1 MLKVIKKTGVL
12 GFIDRVSE
20 DAISGWSLSP
30 YVTVVVNGRTRCRL
44 SCNRPRAD
52 VKKAGLSLSGNVGF
66 HGTLALKHGDVVRV
80 VTPKDVPLRHSPW
93 LFRHPKQSD
102 WLPIAI
108 SHQHAEYKAVAS
120 LPDQLLVDRF
130 KPLFGQ
136 SAERRMAG
144 AVLNV
149 ANQAPVMARFDVEP
163 KAHANVMQLYDKV
176 ITPSRIAAPP
186 LLAAF
191 SQERHMLQ
199 MFAFQPGITLEEV
212 GNGWEAWVPMVM
224 AQLVTLQQA
233 GEVGRSALKRRY
245 SRFKSLL
252 HKLFPSVIAQ
262 ALREGGSRIELTFFV
277 FLMRVTA
284 RLPRVL
290 SHGDLHRN
298 NVLIDTQQQQVALID
313 WDRWAYLPLG
323 FDVALLLRG
332 LPWTAVETLAEKRVD
347 QQLGALV
354 FTYLFQCL
362 DVAHFMRSEE
372 AAQLRARIYKL
383 YKQFK
388 MYPGISQ

>member
-1 MLKVIKKTGVL
+1 MFKVIKKPGVL

-66 HGTLALKHGDVVRV
+66 HGELALKHGDVVRV
-80 VTPKDVPLRHSPW
+80 VTPKGMPLRHSPW
-93 LFRHPKQSD
+93 LFKHPKQSD

-120 LPDQLLVDRF
+120 LPDQLPVDRF

-191 SQERHMLQ
+191 SQQRHMLQ
-199 MFAFQPGITLEEV
+199 LFAFQPGITLEEV
-212 GNGWEAWVPMVM
+212 GSGWEAWVPMVM

-233 GEVGRSALKRRY
+233 GEAGRSALKRRY

-252 HKLFPSVIAQ
+252 HRLLPSVIAQ
-262 ALREGGSRIELTFFV
+262 ALREGVSGIELTFFI

-323 FDVALLLRG
+323 FDAALLLRG
-332 LPWTAVETLAEKRVD
+332 LPWTDVEALTEKSVD

>member
-1 MLKVIKKTGVL
+1 MLKVIKKPGVL

-298 NVLIDTQQQQVALID
+298 NVLIYTQQQQVALID

-332 LPWTAVETLAEKRVD
+332 LPWAAVETLAEKRVD

>member
-1 MLKVIKKTGVL
+1 M
-12 GFIDRVSE
+12 
-20 DAISGWSLSP
+20 
-30 YVTVVVNGRTRCRL
+30 
-44 SCNRPRAD
+44 
-52 VKKAGLSLSGNVGF
+52 SGNVGF
-66 HGTLALKHGDVVRV
+66 HGELALKHGDVVRV
-80 VTPKDVPLRHSPW
+80 VTPKGMPLRHSPW
-93 LFRHPKQSD
+93 LFKHPKQSD

-120 LPDQLLVDRF
+120 LPDQLPVDRF

-191 SQERHMLQ
+191 SQQRHMLQ
-199 MFAFQPGITLEEV
+199 LFAFQPGITLEEV
-212 GNGWEAWVPMVM
+212 GSGWEAWVPMVM

-233 GEVGRSALKRRY
+233 GEAGRSALKRRY

-252 HKLFPSVIAQ
+252 HRLLPSVIAQ
-262 ALREGGSRIELTFFV
+262 ALREGVSGIELTFFI

-323 FDVALLLRG
+323 FDAALLLRG
-332 LPWTAVETLAEKRVD
+332 LPWTDVEALTEKSVD

>member
-1 MLKVIKKTGVL
+1 MLKVIKKPGVL

-176 ITPSRIAAPP
+176 ITPNRIAAPP

-191 SQERHMLQ
+191 SQQRHMLQ
-199 MFAFQPGITLEEV
+199 LFAFQPGITLEEV
-212 GNGWEAWVPMVM
+212 GSGWEAWVPMVM

-233 GEVGRSALKRRY
+233 GEAGRSALKRRY

-252 HKLFPSVIAQ
+252 HRLLPSVIAQ
-262 ALREGGSRIELTFFV
+262 ALREGVSGIELTFFI
-277 FLMRVTA
+277 FLIRVTA

-323 FDVALLLRG
+323 FDAALLLRG
-332 LPWTAVETLAEKRVD
+332 LPWTDVEALTEKSVD

-388 MYPGISQ
+388 MYPGVSQ

>member
-1 MLKVIKKTGVL
+1 MLKVIKKPGVL

-332 LPWTAVETLAEKRVD
+332 LPWAAVETLAEKRVD

>member
-1 MLKVIKKTGVL
+1 MLKVIKKPGVL

-80 VTPKDVPLRHSPW
+80 VTPKGAPLRHSPW
-93 LFRHPKQSD
+93 LFKHPKQSD

-191 SQERHMLQ
+191 SQQRHMLQ
-199 MFAFQPGITLEEV
+199 LFAFQPGITLEEV
-212 GNGWEAWVPMVM
+212 GSGWEAWVPMVM

-233 GEVGRSALKRRY
+233 GEAGRSALKRRY

-252 HKLFPSVIAQ
+252 HRLLPSVIAQ
-262 ALREGGSRIELTFFV
+262 ALREGVSGIELTFFI
-277 FLMRVTA
+277 FLIRVTA

-323 FDVALLLRG
+323 FDAALLLRG
-332 LPWTAVETLAEKRVD
+332 LPWTDVEALTEKSVD

-388 MYPGISQ
+388 MYPGVSQ

>member
-1 MLKVIKKTGVL
+1 MLKVIKKPTVS

-20 DAISGWSLSP
+20 DTISGWSLAP
-30 YVTVVVNGRTRCRL
+30 YVTVMVNGRTRCRL
-44 SCNRPRAD
+44 SCNRRRED

-66 HGTLALKHGDVVRV
+66 HGSLALNHGDVVRV
-80 VTPKDVPLRHSPW
+80 TTPKGVPLRHSPW
-93 LFRHPKQSD
+93 LYKHPKQSD
-102 WLPIAI
+102 WLPITI
-108 SHQHAEYKAVAS
+108 THQHAEYKAVAA
-120 LPDQLLVDRF
+120 LPDQLVVDRF

-163 KAHANVMQLYDKV
+163 KAHANVKQLYDNV
-176 ITPSRIAAPP
+176 IMPNRIAAPP

-191 SQERHMLQ
+191 PQDKYMLQ
-199 MFAFQPGITLEEV
+199 MFAFQPGITLEDV
-212 GNGWEAWVPMVM
+212 GNGWEAWVPLVM
-224 AQLVTLQQA
+224 AQLLALQQA
-233 GEVGRSALKRRY
+233 GVAGRSALKRRT

-252 HKLFPSVIAQ
+252 HRLLPSVFAQ
-262 ALREGGSRIELTFFV
+262 ALREGGSKLELMFLG

-298 NVLIDTQQQQVALID
+298 NVIIDTQQHQVALID
-313 WDRWAYLPLG
+313 WDRWGYLPLG
-323 FDVALLLRG
+323 FDAALLLRG
-332 LPWTAVETLAEKRVD
+332 LPWAAVENLVDKRVD

-362 DVAHFMRSEE
+362 DVANFMRTQE
-372 AAQLRARIYKL
+372 AARLRARIYTL

-388 MYPGISQ
+388 LYPGTGK

>member
-1 MLKVIKKTGVL
+1 MFKVIKKPGVL

-66 HGTLALKHGDVVRV
+66 HGELALKHGDVVRV
-80 VTPKDVPLRHSPW
+80 VTPKGMPLRHSPW
-93 LFRHPKQSD
+93 LFKHPKQSD

-120 LPDQLLVDRF
+120 LPDQLPVDRF

-191 SQERHMLQ
+191 SQQRHMLQ
-199 MFAFQPGITLEEV
+199 LFAFQPGITLEEV
-212 GNGWEAWVPMVM
+212 GSGWEAWVPMVM

-233 GEVGRSALKRRY
+233 GEAGRSALKRRY

-252 HKLFPSVIAQ
+252 HRLLPSVIAQ
-262 ALREGGSRIELTFFV
+262 ALREGVSGIELTFFI
-277 FLMRVTA
+277 FLIRVTA

-323 FDVALLLRG
+323 FDAALLLRG
-332 LPWTAVETLAEKRVD
+332 LPWTDVEALTEKSVD

-388 MYPGISQ
+388 MYPGVSQ